1 MYLRVIMFLVI
12 APLLA
17 LAAYFVKLEVD
28 AQSAALHRAEAASR
42 VIATSR
48 YINDLVHEMQKER
61 GYSAGFISSEGKIFS
76 AELAA
81 QRLATDAA
89 LEAMHAHAAE
99 LKLRNSALYDAA
111 EARLANLAGTRVK
124 VDQFALKVPE
134 MAQFYTGTIETLLNE
149 ARPVLA
155 QDPELRL
162 RALLFARTMIGGAKE
177 RAGLERAMGA
187 TGLGGGFTPV
197 VHDKFVSLGGGQDAL
212 LIEAMH
218 LLGGEAW
225 LEELRA
231 DPAYNAIAEAR
242 SIVIE
247 GYTSQDFQGLTGPQW
262 FKLSTGWIDLLRD
275 REILLANQIDA
286 MATAT
291 EVNASQSYW
300 QVLTIAMVAG
310 GAVTIFALATFEW
323 MIHRIKGLTKVVAG
337 FARGEFNIF
346 IKGIDGR
353 DEISRMARAIYSFK
367 QETLAMR
374 RAAEELKASDE
385 AALNAKHGRVV
396 DLVTE
401 GLAALAEADLTC
413 HFDEPLDPE
422 YDKIRSDFNS
432 ASERLRSVLSSIAN
446 TVEDLDRSSAAMK
459 TSALDLASRTTKQ
472 VDTIQET
479 TARVETLSGEVDEFG
494 KEVRS
499 AAQIA
504 GNARERANKSAS
516 VVREAVNAM
525 GRIRS
530 SSEKISNIISLIE
543 DISFQTN
550 LLALNAGVE
559 AARAGEAGRGFA
571 VVASEVRALAQRSS
585 EAALEIKALIEESGK
600 QVHDGV
606 GLVDLTGTALTEISE
621 EITTMDEVLNRI
633 SRASEQQIAA
643 LHGLSDAMG
652 VLNNLAGQ
660 NTSVA
665 ESTRTASGDIAAR
678 AGQLAALVADFEL
691 QKGRSAPM
699 RMGRVA

>member
-1 MYLRVIMFLVI
+1 MFLVI

-17 LAAYFVKLEVD
+17 LAAYFVKLEID
-28 AQSAALHRAEAASR
+28 TQSEALHRAESAGAIIAS
-42 VIATSR
+42 SR
-48 YINDLVHEMQKER
+48 YLNDLVHEMQKER
-61 GYSAGFISSEGKIFS
+61 GYSAGFISSQGKNFPT
-76 AELAA
+76 ELTA
-81 QRLATDAA
+81 QRRETDVTLQAVKD
-89 LEAMHAHAAE
+89 HAAE
-99 LKLRNSALYDAA
+99 LKSKNTALYDAA
-111 EARLANLAGTRVK
+111 QVELAKLSEMRAK
-124 VDQFALKVPE
+124 VDAFDLTVPE
-134 MAQFYTGTIETLLNE
+134 MAKYYSSTIDLLLDE
-149 ARPVLA
+149 ARPLITS
-155 QDPELRL
+155 DPELRL
-162 RALLFARTMIGGAKE
+162 RALLFARTMVGGAKE

-187 TGLGGGFTPV
+187 TGLGGGFAPA
-197 VHDKFVSLGGGQDAL
+197 VHDRFVSLVGGQDAL
-212 LIEAMH
+212 LIEATN
-218 LLGGEAW
+218 LLGGDQW
-225 LEELRA
+225 LEEVKA
-231 DPAYNAIAEAR
+231 DLAFKAVSEAR
-242 SIVIE
+242 AIMIE
-247 GYTSQDFQGLTGPQW
+247 GYISNDFKGMAAPQW
-262 FKLSTGWIDLLRD
+262 FAISTDWIDLLRQ
-275 REILLANQIDA
+275 REVVLAAEIDA
-286 MATAT
+286 LTT
-291 EVNASQSYW
+291 EIQSAANASYRQL
-300 QVLTIAMVAG
+300 LTLAVVASSLVTLF
-310 GAVTIFALATFEW
+310 AVATFEW

-353 DEISRMARAIYSFK
+353 DEISRMARAIYAFK

-504 GNARERANKSAS
+504 GNARERANKSAN
-516 VVREAVNAM
+516 VVREAVDAM

-585 EAALEIKALIEESGK
+585 EAALEIKVLIEESGK

-678 AGQLAALVADFEL
+678 AGQLASLVADFEL